1 MNKCVLRNYYMPLNF
16 TESLMGGSPR
26 LGLSDRE
33 DRMKGPYSWVL
44 IVINIILGKGNMR
57 KGVLRRTF

>member
-1 MNKCVLRNYYMPLNF
+1 MPLNA